1 MNEIQTL
8 SKIESP
14 HIVKFLEMLKT
25 SNNMYLI
32 YEFCNGGTLENLIS
46 KRKFLNEAEGLNYL
60 S

>member
-1 MNEIQTL
+1 
-8 SKIESP
+8 
-14 HIVKFLEMLKT
+14 MLKT

-46 KRKFLNEAEGLNYL
+46 KRKFLNESECLNYL